1 MKMNEVASAEEQ
13 LALWKLIN
21 QSVWAALEQQRA
33 EQQRAAQWRK
43 AQDAAKSKTRKGA
56 NSLPFTPL
64 PLPAASKNTQQSPQT
79 KAPTISSAVP
89 PKTRIT
95 SAKTYDS
102 EEDQSR
108 DKSPD
113 HSDDRHS

>member
-21 QSVWAALEQQRA
+21 QSVWAALEQQGA
-33 EQQRAAQWRK
+33 EQQRAAQC
-43 AQDAAKSKTRKGA
+43 KTGKRVKP
-56 NSLPFTPL
+56 LPFTPL
-64 PLPAASKNTQQSPQT
+64 PIPAASKNTQRLPQP
-79 KAPTISSAVP
+79 KASSITSSVP
-89 PKTRIT
+89 PETRIT

-102 EEDQSR
+102 EEDQSK

>member
-33 EQQRAAQWRK
+33 EQQRAAQWKK
-43 AQDAAKSKTRKGA
+43 AQDAAKPKTGKRVKP
-56 NSLPFTPL
+56 LPFTPL
-64 PLPAASKNTQQSPQT
+64 PIPAASKNTQRLPQP
-79 KAPTISSAVP
+79 KASSITSSVP
-89 PKTRIT
+89 PETRIT

-102 EEDQSR
+102 EEDQSK